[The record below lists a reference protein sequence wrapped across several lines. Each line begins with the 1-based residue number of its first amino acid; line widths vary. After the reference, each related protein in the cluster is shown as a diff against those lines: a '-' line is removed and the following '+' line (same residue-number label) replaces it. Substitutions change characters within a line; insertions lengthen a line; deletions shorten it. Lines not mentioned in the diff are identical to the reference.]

1 MILISSKSEPK
12 GTAAIPP
19 SKSHTIRAIFL
30 ASLADGVSTVKGRLE
45 SADADSAISVCRAL
59 GAEIDESAD
68 SLTIRGT
75 GGKIKP
81 RGKAVDVGNSGTTA
95 RFVLSMASLSDA
107 PVTIDGDEQTRKRPM
122 GPLLKSL
129 SELGATVISGNEG
142 RLPVTIKGPI
152 KGGITTVDGT
162 TSQYLSS
169 LLLHAP
175 FCETET
181 TLLLTSLNEK
191 PYVDMTCGWLKK
203 LNVKFSRNGYGEFVI
218 PPAQNLKAFSATVP
232 ADFSSA
238 AFFLALAAIPGSEV
252 EITGLDMNDTQG
264 DKKMIDMLKG
274 MGAQIECPEGQGQI
288 KPIKIKGATLKGAT
302 IDLNDTPDAL
312 PAMAVVGCLAD
323 GQTRLTNVPQAR
335 IKETDRIAVMANE
348 LKKMGADIEEES
360 DGLVIRKSNLNGAK
374 LNGHDDHRVVMSL
387 AVAGLAA
394 SGTTEIDTAQAI
406 NVTFPNFV
414 ELMRSCGA
422 NMDLRRA

>member
-1 MILISSKSEPK
+1 MPS
-12 GTAAIPP
+12 

-30 ASLADGVSTVKGRLE
+30 ASLAHGVSTVKGRLQ
-45 SADADSAISVCRAL
+45 SADADSAISACRAL
-59 GAEIDESAD
+59 GAEIDESGD
-68 SLTIRGT
+68 TLTIRGT
-75 GGKIKP
+75 AGKIKP
-81 RGKAVDVGNSGTTA
+81 RGEGEVVDVGNSGTTA

-129 SELGATVISGNEG
+129 SELGATVIKDSQG
-142 RLPVTIKGPI
+142 RLPVTLPVTITGPI

-181 TLLLTSLNEK
+181 TLKVESLNEK
-191 PYVDMTCGWLKK
+191 PYVDMTCAWLEKMQIE
-203 LNVKFSRNGYGEFVI
+203 FSRKGYGEFVI
-218 PPAQNLKAFSATVP
+218 PPAQKIKAFSATVP

-252 EITGLDMNDTQG
+252 EITGLDMDDTQG
-264 DKKMIDMLKG
+264 DKKVIDLLKG
-274 MGAQIECPEGQGQI
+274 MGAKIECPNNGL
-288 KPIKIKGATLKGAT
+288 IKIIGTTLKGAT

-335 IKETDRIAVMANE
+335 IKETDRIAVMAKE

-414 ELMRSCGA
+414 ELMKSCGA
-422 NMDLRRA
+422 NMNLRRA